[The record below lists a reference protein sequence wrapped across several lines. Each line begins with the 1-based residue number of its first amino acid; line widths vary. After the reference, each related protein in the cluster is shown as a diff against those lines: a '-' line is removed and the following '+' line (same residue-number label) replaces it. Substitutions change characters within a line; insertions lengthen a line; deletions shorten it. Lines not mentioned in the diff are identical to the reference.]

1 MLIIFVSVNAIIFI
15 LLSGIH
21 FYWLAGGKWG
31 LASSLPSNPSTHDFI
46 LKPSILATM
55 VVAFGLLLFAFITL
69 GNARTFPFG
78 FEPRYF
84 RWGNLVVSII
94 FLIRAL
100 GDFKYVGFFKRIRET
115 PFAEMDSKFYSPL
128 CLIIAIMG
136 FSIFQMTSSEM

>member
-1 MLIIFVSVNAIIFI
+1 MLIIFVFINTIIFI

-31 LASSLPSNPSTHDFI
+31 LASSLPSNPSTKDFI
-46 LKPSILATM
+46 FKPSILATM

-69 GNARTFPFG
+69 GSARTFPFG
-78 FEPRYF
+78 IEPRYF
-84 RWGNLVVSII
+84 RSGNLVVSII
-94 FLIRAL
+94 FLIRAF